1 MHRKYK
7 KYPNYTTIP
16 SFSKQIE
23 GSVGHIESKIY
34 IAELEVGVDYRLDL
48 QR

>member
-1 MHRKYK
+1 MHTKYK
-7 KYPNYTTIP
+7 KCPNYTIP
-16 SFSKQIE
+16 SFSKEIE